1 MLRRE
6 LFPHEGRQ
14 DAPSSSVS
22 YEAVVELAPGEP
34 SDDEQLEREF
44 LESAP
49 PMDELQWG
57 GTYTSF
63 FYCERR
69 QSSSLVFTFIF
80 NDR

>member
-14 DAPSSSVS
+14 DAPSSVS

-57 GTYTSF
+57 GTTLHLLLLL
-63 FYCERR
+63 RR
-69 QSSSLVFTFIF
+69 RPSSSLFLIHF
-80 NDR
+80 